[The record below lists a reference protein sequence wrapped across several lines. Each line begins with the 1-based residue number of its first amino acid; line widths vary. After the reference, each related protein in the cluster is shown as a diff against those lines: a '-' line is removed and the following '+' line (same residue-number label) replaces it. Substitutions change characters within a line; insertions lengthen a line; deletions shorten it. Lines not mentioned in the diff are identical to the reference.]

1 MDGWGIQYVRSMRSV
16 VCPSLRPPSECPLSV
31 RTKFERP
38 FLAEICAAAGL
49 SIVNVNV
56 NDVDVDVDDGVDG
69 VEKGREGP
77 EQGFLVVT
85 SYCCR
90 TIQ

>member
-1 MDGWGIQYVRSMRSV
+1 MDGGYSTYV
-16 VCPSLRPPSECPLSV
+16 VCDPSYVHLSVRRPSVRPLNV